1 MQTYCVFIVWMEECF
16 QKKKRIDNLAIYGRL
31 FASDYDTDLDYDT
44 D

>member
-16 QKKKRIDNLAIYGRL
+16 QKKNDNLAIYGRL